1 MDSTELQG
9 NKESE
14 TNNQLLNLLGIIYF
28 KSVLKLYKFVL
39 LVPEIHITDIVIC
52 IKSFE
57 LKITRMYHS
66 KDRKIIDRQICIVK
80 GCRNSVEKGAEYR
93 LSF

>member
-28 KSVLKLYKFVL
+28 KSVLNLYKFVL
-39 LVPEIHITDIVIC
+39 LVPEIYIYISDG
-52 IKSFE
+52 
-57 LKITRMYHS
+57 
-66 KDRKIIDRQICIVK
+66 KDYLI
-80 GCRNSVEKGAEYR
+80 
-93 LSF
+93 

>member
-39 LVPEIHITDIVIC
+39 LVPEIHIC
-52 IKSFE
+52 INGQGEGE
-57 LKITRMYHS
+57 LKKSEIAPLH
-66 KDRKIIDRQICIVK
+66 
-80 GCRNSVEKGAEYR
+80 
-93 LSF
+93 

>member
-39 LVPEIHITDIVIC
+39 LVPEIHYAIDLLEVAT
-52 IKSFE
+52 IK
-57 LKITRMYHS
+57 LYDLI
-66 KDRKIIDRQICIVK
+66 
-80 GCRNSVEKGAEYR
+80 
-93 LSF
+93 

>member
-39 LVPEIHITDIVIC
+39 LVPEIHIKLQLSI
-52 IKSFE
+52 
-57 LKITRMYHS
+57 
-66 KDRKIIDRQICIVK
+66 
-80 GCRNSVEKGAEYR
+80 R
-93 LSF
+93 LVHDSDVADAAFMTL

>member
-14 TNNQLLNLLGIIYF
+14 TNNQLLNLSEIIYF

-39 LVPEIHITDIVIC
+39 LVPEIHIIAFLNFFLS
-52 IKSFE
+52 K
-57 LKITRMYHS
+57 KIFLFHFYLLS
-66 KDRKIIDRQICIVK
+66 PVQIRRFK
-80 GCRNSVEKGAEYR
+80 
-93 LSF
+93 L

>member
-39 LVPEIHITDIVIC
+39 LVPEIHINRCHMRVSIRSVIC
-52 IKSFE
+52 
-57 LKITRMYHS
+57 
-66 KDRKIIDRQICIVK
+66 
-80 GCRNSVEKGAEYR
+80 N
-93 LSF
+93 